1 MIYRD
6 ESVTKD
12 ALQQISMVIPPMVI
26 KSLWDTIKATTKAAN
41 IGRLSAAVEKLVLDG
56 YPLSMV
62 LSMLSE
68 YVIRNNG
75 EIGVDR

>member
-1 MIYRD
+1 MIYRN

-26 KSLWDTIKATTKAAN
+26 KSLWDTMQATTKAAN
-41 IGRLSAAVEKLVLDG
+41 IARLSAAVEKLVLDG
-56 YPLSMV
+56 YPLSVV

-68 YVIRNNG
+68 YVIRNSG
-75 EIGVDR
+75 RYGGMM